1 MAVSFWLP
9 MELSSIDGDTFAF
22 SKYYVTNLNESV
34 FRPEL
39 GRGSAKAKSQPV
51 TVIEAFRETVKT
63 YSSSLALISSTVSLH
78 RLYRV

>member
-1 MAVSFWLP
+1 MNLRQVEPKVSVP
-9 MELSSIDGDTFAF
+9 MELSSIDGDAFAF

-39 GRGSAKAKSQPV
+39 GRGSTKAKFQAV

-63 YSSSLALISSTVSLH
+63 YSSSLALISSTVS
-78 RLYRV
+78 